1 MQTRSD
7 SRRSQSRPKVFETSL
22 PQIGLNMEQDRLK
35 VSRATATMD
44 GSICN
49 NDGDRVRRYP
59 EQTDQPSE
67 ALKLI
72 FSAYVCRVL
81 DERHTGNNVVFS
93 LRTTLGYSS
102 QPDVIPEVPQTVPYF
117 RTDAMM
123 FEEKSNQFKSRKFCA
138 KDKPAGAEEGKLP
151 TGNKTVESDEGE
163 EEEPNP
169 LDVPGKAEDGI
180 IMHANAL
187 ALSETFFKM
196 DITILDD
203 QKLLKYAID
212 SKEVSWAF
220 QLFLLN
226 CDLSIASMVAGRFSP
241 FAMLLIGNI
250 YGNYAMQ
257 KLAIRLP
264 AFRNLVLGL
273 CRKHFWKMVYNQ
285 YSSRVLQ
292 MLSEINKPFAHFALE
307 SLLQRPQA
315 IGGRIETAFL
325 FGAALRSIK
334 GTPSVSALGCQYLE
348 HYARS
353 EPVAKGKFSKKV
365 LLTLAQNA
373 EADLLDRLQALLIS
387 SPYVI
392 KQYLGDR
399 SMMQFLSTMILK
411 LHKPSLEVLFRA
423 VMTDELGVQ
432 KAVHAASFFKKVGRH
447 LVSSA
452 AKEVEQRLM
461 SLGPAALANSSYE
474 EFSAPRKSDQT
485 AGYEFKRSKHCRSG
499 KRGSNPKKI

>member
-1 MQTRSD
+1 M
-7 SRRSQSRPKVFETSL
+7 
-22 PQIGLNMEQDRLK
+22 
-35 VSRATATMD
+35 
-44 GSICN
+44 
-49 NDGDRVRRYP
+49 
-59 EQTDQPSE
+59 
-67 ALKLI
+67 
-72 FSAYVCRVL
+72 
-81 DERHTGNNVVFS
+81 FS
-93 LRTTLGYSS
+93 LRTTLGYGS
-102 QPDVIPEVPQTVPYF
+102 QPGVTPEVPYF
-117 RTDAMM
+117 RTDAML

-138 KDKPAGAEEGKLP
+138 KDKPTSAEEGKLLP
-151 TGNKTVESDEGE
+151 GNKTVESDPED
-163 EEEPNP
+163 EEEPDP
-169 LDVPGKAEDGI
+169 LDVPAKAEDGI

-196 DITILDD
+196 DITKIDD

-226 CDLSIASMVAGRFSP
+226 CDLSIACMVAGRFSP

-307 SLLQRPQA
+307 SLLQRPQT
-315 IGGRIETAFL
+315 IGARIETAFL

-334 GTPSVSALGCQYLE
+334 GTPSVSALGCEYIE
-348 HYARS
+348 HYSRS
-353 EPVAKGKFSKKV
+353 EPVAKGKFSKRV

-373 EADLLDRLQALLIS
+373 EADLLDRLQALLLS
-387 SPYVI
+387 SPSVI

-423 VMTDELGVQ
+423 VMTDEVGVN

-447 LVSSA
+447 LVSSV
-452 AKEVEQRLM
+452 AKEVEQRLIA
-461 SLGPAALANSSYE
+461 LGPAALANSCYQ
-474 EFSAPRKSDQT
+474 EFPASMKADLT
-485 AGYEFKRSKHCRSG
+485 AGQQVKRAKHSRPNT
-499 KRGSNPKKI
+499 KGSYPKKF